1 MGSLAKLF
9 CSTVCWETSFI
20 LQLILNTSEVIALLC
35 IYIHIYLPCGWDS
48 KESACIQETQTWFPG
63 QEHPLEKGVIT
74 HSSSL
79 AWEIP

>member
-9 CSTVCWETSFI
+9 CFTVGWETSFI
-20 LQLILNTSEVIALLC
+20 LQLMLNTSEVIALLY
-35 IYIHIYLPCGWDS
+35 IYIHIHLPGGSDS
-48 KESACIQETQTWFPG
+48 KESACMQETQTWFLG
-63 QEHPLEKGVIT
+63 QEDPLEKGVAT